1 MEGQF
6 TVCQSITKENTRSR
20 AQTSASL
27 SSRPDAVLLS
37 AMEIEANLAPSEDF
51 PRDRLFHS
59 PTPTLLTKSR
69 IHMFHLDETFQSI
82 NRYHSSAKRRPKK
95 EVEADIFFDLTMQK
109 LHGLNIRNFL
119 ESHDINE
126 RFRAKMMDWMIE
138 VLNLSKQKEETVFRA
153 FHIMDLYFAR
163 ARERVSVDRLHLI
176 GSVCMFIASKQEET
190 AAISLDSLLKT
201 ICRDK
206 FTKEEVLTA
215 ELEILSAIEFRVHFP
230 SIFELARCAF
240 NLLDLEDP
248 EVREFCL
255 KGSLLIAKMCLF
267 SYEMVNAFSFE
278 EVTGFS
284 MILSLKLVES
294 FRKGFTSQD
303 KVGLKDCENYR
314 QIRT

>member
-6 TVCQSITKENTRSR
+6 HSNQLMIKEATRSR
-20 AQTSASL
+20 AQTAASL
-27 SSRPDAVLLS
+27 CTRPNIGLTS
-37 AMEIEANLAPSEDF
+37 AMEIEQNLATTEDS

-59 PTPTLLTKSR
+59 PTPTLLTKNR
-69 IHMFHLDETFQSI
+69 FHMFHLDETFQSI

-109 LHGLNIRNFL
+109 LHGLHIRNFL
-119 ESHDINE
+119 ENHDITE

-153 FHIMDLYFAR
+153 FHIMDMYFAR
-163 ARERVSVDRLHLI
+163 ARSPLCVDRLHLI

-190 AAISLDSLLKT
+190 SPISLDSLLKT
-201 ICRDK
+201 ICREK
-206 FTKEEVLTA
+206 FSKEEILAT
-215 ELEILSAIEFRVHFP
+215 ELEILTVIEFRVHFP

-240 NLLDLEDP
+240 NLLDLDDP
-248 EVREFCL
+248 EVRDFCL

-278 EVTGFS
+278 EVTAFS
-284 MILSLKLVES
+284 IVLSLKLVES

-303 KVGLKDCENYR
+303 KVG
-314 QIRT
+314 